1 MKSEYEIVQDEFG
14 KNTVYIG
21 DAVYVSHDGYQFWLA
36 TTNGIQITNRI
47 ALEPA
52 VLKLFLD
59 YTIEMGEFQKIM

>member
-1 MKSEYEIVQDEFG
+1 MKSEYERIQDELG

-36 TTNGIQITNRI
+36 TTDGIRITNRI
-47 ALEPA
+47 ALEPP

-59 YTIEMGEFQKIM
+59 YTIEIGEFQKIM